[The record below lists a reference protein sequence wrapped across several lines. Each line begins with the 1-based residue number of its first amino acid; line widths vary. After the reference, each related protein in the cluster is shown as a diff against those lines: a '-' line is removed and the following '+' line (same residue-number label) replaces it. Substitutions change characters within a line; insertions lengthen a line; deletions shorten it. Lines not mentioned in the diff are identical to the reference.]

1 MFREIPVSLI
11 DEWEARN
18 ESDSDDLISSFALV
32 GQLSPILVRRH
43 PSETGRF
50 QIVFGNR
57 RLNAA
62 RKLGWK
68 KITARILN
76 VAEAESLVLA
86 LCENLDRRELPDFD
100 KALMIERLHRVT
112 KKNYGDIAKMIGK
125 SNSFV
130 SQHVAMIRLFSDD
143 YGTPS
148 ERRRI
153 LLALTEK
160 HARALSRI
168 EDPMERWNTA
178 KLVVNGKLGSR
189 EAERFCKDFS
199 RKKTNYGL
207 GSEHDKVRDVIV
219 SFISGFS
226 SKDVTPFFDAVS
238 EHHFSMFPRF
248 APLTKLK
255 FESAK
260 DYFCKVLSKMDCFK
274 ENIEDMEIRVCGS
287 FAYATMFIGY
297 EMAIAGKSILSKGR
311 ATIILAKEKQ
321 SWKILHAHWSTAEP
335 NSLDVLTLIA
345 SLKTNNGFSTGY
357 SENPSLLNH

>member
-18 ESDSDDLISSFALV
+18 ESDSEDLASSFALV

-43 PSETGRF
+43 PSESGRF
-50 QIVFGNR
+50 QIIFGNR

-68 KITARILN
+68 RITARILN
-76 VAEAESLVLA
+76 VAEADSLVLA
-86 LCENLDRRELPDFD
+86 LCENLDRQDLPDFD
-100 KALMIERLHRVT
+100 KALMLERLHRVT
-112 KKNYGDIAKMIGK
+112 NKSYGDIAKMIGK

-130 SQHVAMIRLFSDD
+130 SQHVAMIRLFADE

-148 ERRRI
+148 ERRKI

-168 EDPMERWNTA
+168 EDSMDRWNTA
-178 KLVVNGKLGSR
+178 KLVVNGKLASR
-189 EAERFCKDFS
+189 EAERFCKNFS
-199 RKKTNYGL
+199 RKKVNYRL
-207 GSEHDKVRDVIV
+207 DNEQNKVREVIV
-219 SFISGFS
+219 SFVSGFC
-226 SKDVTPFFDAVS
+226 SKDITPFFEAVS
-238 EHHFSMFPRF
+238 ARHFTMFPRF
-248 APLTKLK
+248 TPLTKLE
-255 FESAK
+255 FDSAK
-260 DYFCKVLSKMDCFK
+260 DYFCKILSKMDSFK

-297 EMAIAGKSILSKGR
+297 EMAITGKFILSKGR